1 MEVTIR
7 PPLGGC
13 MMVFA
18 AVMSLGLYPL
28 LRPRMERH
36 FIARMDD
43 TGFETRAGKRFAWQD
58 VELIRH
64 VVNEVKGARVSD
76 EYLVWT
82 SKGRSSLPVWRATHP
97 NEALDYLIQRAPQAA
112 WVKE

>member
-1 MEVTIR
+1 MEVTLR

-18 AVMSLGLYPL
+18 SVMSLGIYPL
-28 LRPRMERH
+28 LRPLMERH

-43 TGFETRAGKRFAWQD
+43 EGFETRAGKRYAWAD
-58 VELIRH
+58 VERIKH
-64 VVNEVKGARVSD
+64 VIQEVKGSKVSD

-82 SKGRSSLPVWRATHP
+82 SKDRTTLPVWRATQP
-97 NEALDYLIQRAPQAA
+97 TEALDYLIQRAPQAA